1 MHENKSRAVVTT
13 EQKTVRYLFIDI
25 SPFKSTNVKILLVS
39 AAVAALGIYTPM
51 ISMVNFE
58 IILHIL
64 NNFSSERIND

>member
-51 ISMVNFE
+51 ISMVNF
-58 IILHIL
+58 
-64 NNFSSERIND
+64 